1 MEIDNDAQVQRL
13 RRMLATLSARDM
25 SQTGFEA
32 QIRHQKRIEQVRRAY
47 DAVAGGRGD
56 AGGRRIARRS
66 RRRARSGIIRPL
78 PRPAGSVTPST
89 SHDRSG
95 IIGIHEVR

>member
-47 DAVAGGRGD
+47 DAVAGAAVAVMQGGAGSRGGRGGGLD
-56 AGGRRIARRS
+56 PESSGRCRGRRGR
-66 RRRARSGIIRPL
+66 
-78 PRPAGSVTPST
+78 
-89 SHDRSG
+89 
-95 IIGIHEVR
+95 